1 MKTAASLFRMPR
13 GLGCALA
20 LALALALPATARADT
35 LVANWTFSEASQTTL
50 NRAANTGAGWGGAG
64 TTWDVAMAGVATNGS
79 GLLNVRNT
87 GAGGSG
93 TRTAYADFGPSAAPN
108 TGRITAGTVS
118 LYATFA
124 SWNLAGAGA
133 NGPRLTLALV
143 EGNDFTTA
151 QFSLAATA
159 AGVTLSGSVDAFGNG
174 APLVASALFGV
185 ARSAPLTVR
194 VVADLGL
201 LRYSVDYDTGAGW
214 VTLGSAAV
222 DSFTGGINSVRLSLN
237 GDFTVGAQADRGL
250 AVDRIWV
257 VEGAVGAIPEPAAA
271 WLLLVG
277 LGAVASVRRRV
288 VRAGR

>member
-1 MKTAASLFRMPR
+1 MKTTRTSFSTALGLAVAVMLSAPAAV
-13 GLGCALA
+13 
-20 LALALALPATARADT
+20 RADT
-35 LVANWTFSEASQTTL
+35 LVSNWTFSEASQTTL
-50 NRAANTGAGWGGAG
+50 NLSANTGAGWGGAG
-64 TTWDVAMAGVATNGS
+64 TTWDVAIPGLATSGS

-93 TRTAYADFGPSAAPN
+93 TRTAYADFGPVTSQ
-108 TGRITAGTVS
+108 ITAGTVS
-118 LYATFA
+118 LYASFA

-159 AGVTLSGSVDAFGNG
+159 AGVTLSGSVDPFGDG
-174 APLVASALFGV
+174 AAIASTALFV
-185 ARSAPLTVR
+185 PARNTPLNVR

-201 LRYSVDYDTGAGW
+201 LSYSVDYDVGAGW
-214 VTLGSAAV
+214 ATLGSAAV
-222 DSFTGGINSVRLSLN
+222 DSLTAGINSVRLSLS

-257 VEGAVGAIPEPAAA
+257 VEGPVAAIPEPGAA
-271 WLLLVG
+271 WLLLAG
-277 LGAVASVRRRV
+277 LGALGLRARRDRS
-288 VRAGR
+288 RPRTC